1 MPASTRL
8 TRGLVA
14 LVLGAA
20 SMTTLVRPAVAQQAP
35 SAETKKRA
43 KQYVDAALAAQE
55 GGDFDQAVTLYQK
68 AYDLIP
74 HPLMLFNIGQAQRL
88 AGRDEEALAA
98 YQKYIAADPNGPK
111 AKEAQGFIAEIQP
124 RVAKARADKE
134 ERDRQAA
141 EDEQK
146 RKDAEAKAAEAE
158 KKRKEAEDAAK
169 QREEEDA
176 AEAKAQH
183 DRGTGGSGRKKL
195 GLIVGGSGVAV
206 AGAGAV
212 FGVLAMK
219 SWRDAKAVCGNTQM
233 CANDADTMKANQ
245 LADDTRLR
253 GNLSTILLG
262 VGGAAIAAGIVL
274 YVTAP
279 SESSTQQAVRI
290 TPSRDGGLVTWS
302 GQW

>member
-1 MPASTRL
+1 MPASIRL
-8 TRGLVA
+8 TRGLFALALGIATVTVA
-14 LVLGAA
+14 
-20 SMTTLVRPAVAQQAP
+20 VRPASAQQAP

-55 GGDFDQAVTLYQK
+55 GGDYDQAVTLYQK

-98 YQKYIAADPNGPK
+98 YQKYIDADPNGPK
-111 AKEAQGFIAEIQP
+111 AAEAKGFIAEIQP
-124 RVAKARADKE
+124 RVTKARAEKA

-141 EDEQK
+141 EAEQK
-146 RKDAEAKAAEAE
+146 RKDAEAKAAEEE
-158 KKRKEAEDAAK
+158 KKRKEAEEAAK

-176 AEAKAQH
+176 AEAKANH
-183 DRGTGGSGRKKL
+183 DHGHGSGRKTL
-195 GLIVGGSGVAV
+195 GLIIGGSGVAI

-219 SWRDAKAVCGNTQM
+219 SWKDAKAVCGNTQM
-233 CANDADTMKANQ
+233 CATDADTMKANQ

-262 VGGAAIAAGIVL
+262 VGGAAIATGIVL